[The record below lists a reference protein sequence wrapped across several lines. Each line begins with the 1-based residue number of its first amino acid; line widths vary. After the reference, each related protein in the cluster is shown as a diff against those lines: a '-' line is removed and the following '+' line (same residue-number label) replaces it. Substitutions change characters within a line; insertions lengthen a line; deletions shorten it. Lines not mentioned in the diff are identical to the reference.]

1 VLLRQPAPASSDQR
15 NSAQPGQTGQAEQ
28 AARPTPLPAA
38 KLTNSFGLHAPALRD
53 SVPPPAELRTVALPG
68 PTIGRAAQL
77 AQVRPNLAL
86 RVPLAARHGRKMIV
100 RLVHRRALPQAQP
113 AKAVRPRTVPSRPNP
128 HGRSRNALSVQPGQ
142 SELLGQNAMPGQH
155 TSAPLR
161 RAAKLLRVKREF
173 SMRTLDRCGR
183 PTFTLKRLLARNA
196 RARPVRARPGP
207 VQHGPARLGLMLTGP
222 LPAVQAL
229 PVQARPGHTLT
240 GLGPVS
246 SGQPLRP
253 VPQQPS
259 PSAAKEVWRVLSPP
273 AAANLA
279 RAVRGQAA
287 NRSGPGQAHAAH
299 QTRVPATAPSGPM
312 EQSPPAVLPVHPGLT
327 LHEPRA
333 HPTTARPRQSPIPAQ
348 PPVLREKPARDGSP
362 SPGSP
367 QTGLSLWGGS
377 PALAAP
383 ANLHPAPALSP
394 GLEAQP
400 NPATELNPA
409 EPSARGPVPAANRA
423 ERNAD
428 RNSPTAFR
436 SGAVSCSP

>member
-1 VLLRQPAPASSDQR
+1 
-15 NSAQPGQTGQAEQ
+15 
-28 AARPTPLPAA
+28 
-38 KLTNSFGLHAPALRD
+38 
-53 SVPPPAELRTVALPG
+53 
-68 PTIGRAAQL
+68 
-77 AQVRPNLAL
+77 
-86 RVPLAARHGRKMIV
+86 
-100 RLVHRRALPQAQP
+100 
-113 AKAVRPRTVPSRPNP
+113 
-128 HGRSRNALSVQPGQ
+128 
-142 SELLGQNAMPGQH
+142 
-155 TSAPLR
+155 
-161 RAAKLLRVKREF
+161 VKREF

-207 VQHGPARLGLMLTGP
+207 VQHGPAPLAPVTAGPPPAVQARLGLMLTGP
-222 LPAVQAL
+222 LPAGRAL
-229 PVQARPGHTLT
+229 LVQARPGHTLTGHTLT

-253 VPQQPS
+253 VPQQLS

-287 NRSGPGQAHAAH
+287 SRSGPGQAHAAH

-377 PALAAP
+377 PALVAP